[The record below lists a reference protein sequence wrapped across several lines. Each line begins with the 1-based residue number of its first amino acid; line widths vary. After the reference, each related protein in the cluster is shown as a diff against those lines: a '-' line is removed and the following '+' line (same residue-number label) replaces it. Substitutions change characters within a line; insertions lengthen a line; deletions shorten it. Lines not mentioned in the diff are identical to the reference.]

1 MNTSS
6 NENGYASD
14 DKCVFYYQL
23 GLISSGIWSTFV
35 VTIDAIYETSFF
47 APHTF
52 CMNTS
57 TERTMQQILFTLLM
71 LVPYILDGI
80 FAFLTETNW
89 ERDLFNAWEL
99 SNSLGITSRKIPF
112 RTLLFSVVVLVFV
125 LILPFAFHCAS
136 WLIANA
142 DWQPIILCFI
152 LISIDVLKVPL
163 QLKWKFKENTLTPSN
178 HRRITEDQRII
189 SLQHSSQEKLT
200 STNV

>member
-1 MNTSS
+1 MEPLKSKSKSFLFWLENFQSFSETFLYLWNFFFCPSYLLHEYFYRKNYAANPVHSS
-6 NENGYASD
+6 HACTLHFRWNFCFFNRN
-14 DKCVFYYQL
+14 QL
-23 GLISSGIWSTFV
+23 GTWFV
-35 VTIDAIYETSFF
+35 Q
-47 APHTF
+47 
-52 CMNTS
+52 C
-57 TERTMQQILFTLLM
+57 LGTLQ
-71 LVPYILDGI
+71 
-80 FAFLTETNW
+80 
-89 ERDLFNAWEL
+89 L
-99 SNSLGITSRKIPF
+99 SWYTSRKIPF
-112 RTLLFSVVVLVFV
+112 RTLLFSAVVLVFV

-163 QLKWKFKENTLTPSN
+163 QLKWKFKENTGTPSN